1 MTDNVSSSAKYL
13 SSKKEVSA
21 AVEELFDIVL
31 ERHNTIKE
39 AQESDSEYPEYPTL
53 VYVISSLKD
62 LQEQLTEEQAEKLS
76 LILEKGSV
84 KLNIYILIAETSKNV
99 SSFNFEKWYVGNV
112 SQSDGVWV
120 GSGVADQ
127 YYIKLN
133 KTTSDMNE
141 EMSTAFGYSI
151 NSGKA
156 VKIKLINDGEEK

>member
-1 MTDNVSSSAKYL
+1 M
-13 SSKKEVSA
+13 
-21 AVEELFDIVL
+21 
-31 ERHNTIKE
+31 
-39 AQESDSEYPEYPTL
+39 
-53 VYVISSLKD
+53 ISSLKD

-112 SQSDGVWV
+112 SQSDGIWV

-141 EMSTAFGYSI
+141 EMSTSFGYSI